1 MKKIKVGVIGV
12 GSLGQ
17 HHARVFAELAG
28 ARLVGVAD
36 VDRPRAIA
44 IAGRHG
50 CRAVTDY
57 RELLPDVEAVSVVTP
72 TLLHHVIAR
81 TCLAAGRHVLV
92 EKPLAATVAEA
103 RDLVAAAAD
112 RGVTLQVGHIER
124 FNAAFRA
131 TRGAIKEPTLI
142 ECRRWAPF
150 TPRGADVDVVLDL
163 MVHDLDLVL
172 GLISAPVREIQAS
185 GDRKSTRLNSS
196 HGYISYAV
204 FCLKKKKPERRRQ
217 RSVHHD
223 GYHDV

>member
-1 MKKIKVGVIGV
+1 MKKIRVGVIGV

-36 VDRPRAIA
+36 VDRARAIA

-92 EKPLAATVAEA
+92 EKPLAATVGRRETWWLP
-103 RDLVAAAAD
+103 RRTAA
-112 RGVTLQVGHIER
+112 
-124 FNAAFRA
+124 
-131 TRGAIKEPTLI
+131 
-142 ECRRWAPF
+142 
-150 TPRGADVDVVLDL
+150 
-163 MVHDLDLVL
+163 
-172 GLISAPVREIQAS
+172 
-185 GDRKSTRLNSS
+185 
-196 HGYISYAV
+196 
-204 FCLKKKKPERRRQ
+204 
-217 RSVHHD
+217 
-223 GYHDV
+223 